1 MILLSSIKQEG
12 AFANIILQNGLFGS
26 IGYALTFT
34 LMCPTEG
41 PYCIEYRNGTLHNVL
56 TFELLVCLSAVLAVA
71 GYLRAMSIHWEEQN
85 VRVEDSQLK
94 QYQVDSVTAFRQTR
108 QTRHCIDWIL

>member
-1 MILLSSIKQEG
+1 
-12 AFANIILQNGLFGS
+12 
-26 IGYALTFT
+26 
-34 LMCPTEG
+34 MCPTEG